1 MDSFKP
7 MPQKMSHTVSPE
19 SGKDSI
25 LFRPNAIVAALMLS
39 IMVSPVAHAE
49 NIVYES
55 GPLRSNPLMAGSA
68 LFPDAASGNT
78 VTNIGKVDGSMFG
91 GMSTDKTV
99 ENNTVYA
106 KAGVS
111 QYVMGGISGDTD
123 ARANQVFI
131 DGAIHVGTVYGA
143 DTEGNGSAV
152 GNSMSLKNGVDAA
165 AHFHPLL
172 ALFK

>member
-7 MPQKMSHTVSPE
+7 IPQKMSHSVSPE

-91 GMSTDKTV
+91 GMVDGQNRRKQ
-99 ENNTVYA
+99 Y
-106 KAGVS
+106 GVC
-111 QYVMGGISGDTD
+111 
-123 ARANQVFI
+123 
-131 DGAIHVGTVYGA
+131 
-143 DTEGNGSAV
+143 EGWCQPVCHGW
-152 GNSMSLKNGVDAA
+152 
-165 AHFHPLL
+165 H
-172 ALFK
+172 

>member
-7 MPQKMSHTVSPE
+7 IPQKMSHSVSPE

-78 VTNIGKVDGSMFG
+78 VTNIGKVDGS
-91 GMSTDKTV
+91 TT
-99 ENNTVYA
+99 YA
-106 KAGVS
+106 C
-111 QYVMGGISGDTD
+111 MG
-123 ARANQVFI
+123 
-131 DGAIHVGTVYGA
+131 
-143 DTEGNGSAV
+143 
-152 GNSMSLKNGVDAA
+152 
-165 AHFHPLL
+165 
-172 ALFK
+172 